1 LGGLWQRACF
11 ASPKALSSNYSPTKN
26 KKQKPQFP
34 ENTAEIKLV
43 FHYTL
48 AQRENRQ
55 IFLTDRI
62 YVSTNNLMN
71 YD

>member
-1 LGGLWQRACF
+1 LQAQKHSVQTTVLQ
-11 ASPKALSSNYSPTKN
+11 KTKN